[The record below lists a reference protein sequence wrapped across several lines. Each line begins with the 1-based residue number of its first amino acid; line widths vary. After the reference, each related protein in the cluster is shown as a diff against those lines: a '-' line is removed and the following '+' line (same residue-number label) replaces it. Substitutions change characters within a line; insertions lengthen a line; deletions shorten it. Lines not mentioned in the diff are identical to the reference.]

1 RQPPAGTPAAQR
13 EEPAGQSGGTCLR
26 LRGRRRQR
34 HSRAGRERR
43 AGDGGIPRRGPGQLP
58 GAAAGGRR
66 HQPAEP
72 GRRWSFRRPRGAAM
86 STRRDLAR
94 NRRLLGQA
102 LDAFAAYL
110 SRTLAGEPTPLGTY
124 LECPPALAGLA
135 ERLGLNRF
143 EQDLL
148 LLAVAVELDVRF
160 RQLLAEAQGD
170 PHRPWPSFDLALSL
184 LALAGSGGPLQARL
198 VVDERILHQVIG
210 LSYPDPRLEPW
221 FRPLEAATVVAVDE
235 DVRALAEQWQGA
247 ADLARAPL
255 ARLEQ
260 GDGEAF

>member
-1 RQPPAGTPAAQR
+1 
-13 EEPAGQSGGTCLR
+13 
-26 LRGRRRQR
+26 
-34 HSRAGRERR
+34 
-43 AGDGGIPRRGPGQLP
+43 
-58 GAAAGGRR
+58 
-66 HQPAEP
+66 
-72 GRRWSFRRPRGAAM
+72 
-86 STRRDLAR
+86 
-94 NRRLLGQA
+94 
-102 LDAFAAYL
+102 
-110 SRTLAGEPTPLGTY
+110 
-124 LECPPALAGLA
+124 CPPALAGLA

-184 LALAGSGGPLQARL
+184 LPEPDWAAATPVGRLRRWRLLELAGSGGPLQARL

-235 DVRALAEQWQGA
+235 DVRALAAQWQGA
-247 ADLARAPL
+247 ADLA
-255 ARLEQ
+255 
-260 GDGEAF
+260 

>member
-1 RQPPAGTPAAQR
+1 
-13 EEPAGQSGGTCLR
+13 
-26 LRGRRRQR
+26 
-34 HSRAGRERR
+34 
-43 AGDGGIPRRGPGQLP
+43 
-58 GAAAGGRR
+58 
-66 HQPAEP
+66 
-72 GRRWSFRRPRGAAM
+72 RWSFRRPRGAAM

-94 NRRLLGQA
+94 SRRLLGQA

-184 LALAGSGGPLQARL
+184 LPEPDWAAATPVGRLRRWRLLELAGSGGPLQARL
-198 VVDERILHQVIG
+198 VVDERILHQ
-210 LSYPDPRLEPW
+210 
-221 FRPLEAATVVAVDE
+221 
-235 DVRALAEQWQGA
+235 
-247 ADLARAPL
+247 
-255 ARLEQ
+255 
-260 GDGEAF
+260 